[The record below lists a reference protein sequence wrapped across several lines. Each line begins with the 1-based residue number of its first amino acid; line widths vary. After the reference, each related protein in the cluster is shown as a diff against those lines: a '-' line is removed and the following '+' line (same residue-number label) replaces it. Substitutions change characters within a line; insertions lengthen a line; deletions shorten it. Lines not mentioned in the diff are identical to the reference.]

1 MNNAMSGDAGNA
13 ETCTLLQRHALG
25 DLNDLSDKNDG
36 VLGGGSERTV
46 GLSTILPYP
55 PPNPFL
61 RDSIAHCINST
72 RPIAMRNHTRI
83 RHPYPKCVLAF
94 LDIARI
100 YTGKSDANSNPACL
114 GLWVLHLTHDQGHPE
129 QHLASHSMRPS
140 CFIPFDNPCWKLILV
155 VQWSFVGK
163 LHVLVRTH
171 ERQNKPHW
179 NREPLT

>member
-1 MNNAMSGDAGNA
+1 MNSAMSGDAGNA

-46 GLSTILPYP
+46 GLSTITPYP

-61 RDSIAHCINST
+61 RDSIAHRINST

-100 YTGKSDANSNPACL
+100 YTGKSDANSNPACWGCGSCIL
-114 GLWVLHLTHDQGHPE
+114 PTIRDILSSTLLLIACGPHVSFLSITRAGSSSSSCNGCLLE
-129 QHLASHSMRPS
+129 SSMYSSAPTS
-140 CFIPFDNPCWKLILV
+140 L
-155 VQWSFVGK
+155 STS
-163 LHVLVRTH
+163 RTGIG
-171 ERQNKPHW
+171 
-179 NREPLT
+179 